1 MPFTNNIVFTWRT
14 FIDALQVIQLIIMIY
29 MLNKMI
35 EKSTKKDNIVKDLIN
50 KVSLMMSS
58 SFALKNQIETMIDK
72 FDNQNLECSKNVEKS
87 LKRIDDAMEMMQ
99 HEFEMTRDVYKEI
112 GKSNAEKL
120 AEELRKYES
129 AMNEVKESLNQ
140 LKGIIA
146 DKSTSVS
153 DDILE
158 EDIK

>member
-1 MPFTNNIVFTWRT
+1 MPFANDIVFTWRT
-14 FIDALQVIQLIIMIY
+14 FIDSLQLIQLVILVF
-29 MLNKMI
+29 MLSKVI
-35 EKSTKKDNIVKDLIN
+35 SKSTKKDNIVKDLIN

-72 FDNQNLECSKNVEKS
+72 FDNQNLEYSKNVEKS
-87 LKRIDDAMEMMQ
+87 LKRIDDAIDMMQ

-120 AEELRKYES
+120 AEELRAYES
-129 AMNEVKESLNQ
+129 SMNEVKESLNQ

-146 DKSTSVS
+146 DKSNSISEDIS
-153 DDILE
+153 D

>member
-72 FDNQNLECSKNVEKS
+72 FDNQNLEYSKNVEKS

-129 AMNEVKESLNQ
+129 SMNEVNESLNQ

-158 EDIK
+158 DIK

>member
-1 MPFTNNIVFTWRT
+1 MPFTNDIVFTWRT
-14 FIDALQVIQLIIMIY
+14 FIDALQVIQLIILIF
-29 MLNKMI
+29 MLSKVI
-35 EKSTKKDNIVKDLIN
+35 SKSTKKDNIVKDLIN

-72 FDNQNLECSKNVEKS
+72 FDNQNLEYSKNVEKS
-87 LKRIDDAMEMMQ
+87 LKRIDDAIEMMQ

-120 AEELRKYES
+120 VEELRSYES

>member
-1 MPFTNNIVFTWRT
+1 MPFTNDIVFTWRT
-14 FIDALQVIQLIIMIY
+14 FIDALQVIQLVILIY

-72 FDNQNLECSKNVEKS
+72 FDNQNLEYSKNVEKS

-99 HEFEMTRDVYKEI
+99 HEFEITRDVYKEI
-112 GKSNAEKL
+112 GKSNAARL
-120 AEELRKYES
+120 AEELRAYES
-129 AMNEVKESLNQ
+129 AMNEVKESLDQ

>member
-72 FDNQNLECSKNVEKS
+72 FDNQNLEYSKNVEKS

-129 AMNEVKESLNQ
+129 SMNEVNESLNQ
-140 LKGIIA
+140 LKGIVA

>member
-1 MPFTNNIVFTWRT
+1 MPFTNDIVFTWRT
-14 FIDALQVIQLIIMIY
+14 FIDALQVIQLIILIY

-72 FDNQNLECSKNVEKS
+72 FDNQNLEYSKNVEKS

-129 AMNEVKESLNQ
+129 AMNEVNESLNQ

-146 DKSTSVS
+146 DKTTSVS

>member
-1 MPFTNNIVFTWRT
+1 MPFTNDIVFTWRT
-14 FIDALQVIQLIIMIY
+14 FIDALQVIQLIILIY
-29 MLNKMI
+29 MLSKI
-35 EKSTKKDNIVKDLIN
+35 IAKSTKKDNIVKDLIN

-72 FDNQNLECSKNVEKS
+72 FDNQNLEYSKNVEKS

-120 AEELRKYES
+120 VEELHTYES

>member
-72 FDNQNLECSKNVEKS
+72 FDNQNLEYSKNVEKS

-129 AMNEVKESLNQ
+129 SINEVKESLNQ

>member
-1 MPFTNNIVFTWRT
+1 MPFANDIVFTWRT
-14 FIDALQVIQLIIMIY
+14 FIDSLQLIQLIILIF
-29 MLNKMI
+29 MLSKVI
-35 EKSTKKDNIVKDLIN
+35 SKSTKKDNIVKDLIN

-58 SFALKNQIETMIDK
+58 SFTLKNQIETMIDK
-72 FDNQNLECSKNVEKS
+72 FDNQNLEYSKNVEKS
-87 LKRIDDAMEMMQ
+87 LKRIDDAIDMMQ

-120 AEELRKYES
+120 AEELRAYEAS
-129 AMNEVKESLNQ
+129 MNEVKESLNQ

-146 DKSTSVS
+146 NKSNSVS
-153 DDILE
+153 EDISN

>member
-1 MPFTNNIVFTWRT
+1 MPFANNIVFTWRT
-14 FIDALQVIQLIIMIY
+14 FIDSLQLIQLIILIF
-29 MLNKMI
+29 MLSKVI
-35 EKSTKKDNIVKDLIN
+35 AKSTKKDNIVKDLIN

-58 SFALKNQIETMIDK
+58 SFTLKNQIETMIDK
-72 FDNQNLECSKNVEKS
+72 FDNQNLEYSKNVEKS
-87 LKRIDDAMEMMQ
+87 LKRIDDAIDMMQ

-120 AEELRKYES
+120 AEELRAYES
-129 AMNEVKESLNQ
+129 SMNEVKESLNQ

-146 DKSTSVS
+146 DKSNSVS
-153 DDILE
+153 EDISD

>member
-72 FDNQNLECSKNVEKS
+72 FDNQNLEYSKNVEKS

-99 HEFEMTRDVYKEI
+99 HEFEMTRDV
-112 GKSNAEKL
+112 
-120 AEELRKYES
+120 
-129 AMNEVKESLNQ
+129 
-140 LKGIIA
+140 
-146 DKSTSVS
+146 
-153 DDILE
+153 
-158 EDIK
+158 

>member
-1 MPFTNNIVFTWRT
+1 MPFTNDIVFTWRT
-14 FIDALQVIQLIIMIY
+14 FVDALQVIQLIILIY

-72 FDNQNLECSKNVEKS
+72 FDNQNLEYSKNVEKS

>member
-1 MPFTNNIVFTWRT
+1 MPFTNDIVFTWRT
-14 FIDALQVIQLIIMIY
+14 FIDALQVIQLIILIY
-29 MLNKMI
+29 MLSKI
-35 EKSTKKDNIVKDLIN
+35 IAKSTKKDNIVKDLIN

-72 FDNQNLECSKNVEKS
+72 FDNQNLEYSKNVEKS

-112 GKSNAEKL
+112 GKSNAAKL
-120 AEELRKYES
+120 AEELHTYES
-129 AMNEVKESLNQ
+129 AMNEVKESLDQ

>member
-72 FDNQNLECSKNVEKS
+72 FDNQNLEYSKNVEKS

-120 AEELRKYES
+120 TEELRKYES
-129 AMNEVKESLNQ
+129 SMNEVKESLNQ

>member
-1 MPFTNNIVFTWRT
+1 MPFTNDIVFTWRT
-14 FIDALQVIQLIIMIY
+14 FVDALQVIQLIILIY
-29 MLNKMI
+29 MLSKVI
-35 EKSTKKDNIVKDLIN
+35 QKSSKKDNIVKDLIN

-72 FDNQNLECSKNVEKS
+72 FDNQNLEYSKNVEKS

-112 GKSNAEKL
+112 GKSNAAKL
-120 AEELRKYES
+120 AEELRTYES
-129 AMNEVKESLNQ
+129 AMNEVKESLDQ

>member
-14 FIDALQVIQLIIMIY
+14 FIDSLQLIQLIILIF
-29 MLNKMI
+29 MLSKVI
-35 EKSTKKDNIVKDLIN
+35 AKSTKKDNIVKDLIN

-58 SFALKNQIETMIDK
+58 SFTLKNQIETMIDK
-72 FDNQNLECSKNVEKS
+72 FDNQNLEYSKNVEKS
-87 LKRIDDAMEMMQ
+87 LKRIDDAIDMMQ

-120 AEELRKYES
+120 AEELRAYETS
-129 AMNEVKESLNQ
+129 MNEVKESLNQ

-146 DKSTSVS
+146 DKSNSVS
-153 DDILE
+153 EDISD

>member
-1 MPFTNNIVFTWRT
+1 MPFTNDIVFTWRT
-14 FIDALQVIQLIIMIY
+14 FIDALQVIQLVILIY
-29 MLNKMI
+29 MLNKVI

-58 SFALKNQIETMIDK
+58 SFTLKNQIETMIDK
-72 FDNQNLECSKNVEKS
+72 FDNQNLEYSKNVEKS

-99 HEFEMTRDVYKEI
+99 HEFETTRDVYKEI

-120 AEELRKYES
+120 VEELRAYEIS
-129 AMNEVKESLNQ
+129 MNEVKESLDQ

>member
-72 FDNQNLECSKNVEKS
+72 FDNQNLEYSKNVEKS

-129 AMNEVKESLNQ
+129 AMNEVKESLDQ

>member
-1 MPFTNNIVFTWRT
+1 MPFANDIVFTWRT
-14 FIDALQVIQLIIMIY
+14 FIDVLQMIQLVILIF
-29 MLNKMI
+29 MLTKVI
-35 EKSTKKDNIVKDLIN
+35 SKSSKKDNIVKDLIN

-58 SFALKNQIETMIDK
+58 SFTLKNQIETMIDK
-72 FDNQNLECSKNVEKS
+72 FDDQNLEYSRNVEKS
-87 LKRIDDAMEMMQ
+87 LKRIDDAIDMMQ

-120 AEELRKYES
+120 AEELRAYES
-129 AMNEVKESLNQ
+129 SMNEVKESLNQ

-146 DKSTSVS
+146 DKSISVS
-153 DDILE
+153 EDISD

>member
-14 FIDALQVIQLIIMIY
+14 FIDSLQVIQLIIMIY

-72 FDNQNLECSKNVEKS
+72 FDNQNLEYSKNVEKS

-129 AMNEVKESLNQ
+129 SINEVKESLNQ

>member
-1 MPFTNNIVFTWRT
+1 MPFTNDIVFTWRT
-14 FIDALQVIQLIIMIY
+14 FVDALQVIQLIILIY
-29 MLNKMI
+29 MLSKVI
-35 EKSTKKDNIVKDLIN
+35 QKSSKKDNIVKDLIN

-72 FDNQNLECSKNVEKS
+72 FDNQNLEYSKNVEKS

-120 AEELRKYES
+120 TEELRKYES

>member
-1 MPFTNNIVFTWRT
+1 MPFTNDIVFTWRT
-14 FIDALQVIQLIIMIY
+14 FIDALQVIQLIILIY
-29 MLNKMI
+29 MLSKI
-35 EKSTKKDNIVKDLIN
+35 IAKSTKKDNIVKDLIN

-72 FDNQNLECSKNVEKS
+72 FDNQNLEYSKNVEKS

-99 HEFEMTRDVYKEI
+99 HEFEMTRDVYKDI
-112 GKSNAEKL
+112 GRSNAEKL
-120 AEELRKYES
+120 VEELRAYES

>member
-72 FDNQNLECSKNVEKS
+72 FDNQNLEYSKNVEKS

-129 AMNEVKESLNQ
+129 SMNEVNESLNQ

-146 DKSTSVS
+146 DKTTSVS
-153 DDILE
+153 DDISE

>member
-1 MPFTNNIVFTWRT
+1 MPFTNDIVFTWRT
-14 FIDALQVIQLIIMIY
+14 FIDSLQLIQLIILIF
-29 MLNKMI
+29 MLSKVI
-35 EKSTKKDNIVKDLIN
+35 AKSTKKDNIVKDLIN

-58 SFALKNQIETMIDK
+58 SFTLKNQIETMIDK
-72 FDNQNLECSKNVEKS
+72 FDNQNLEYSKNVEKS
-87 LKRIDDAMEMMQ
+87 LKRIDDAIDMMQ

-120 AEELRKYES
+120 AEELRAYES
-129 AMNEVKESLNQ
+129 SMNEVKESLNQ

-146 DKSTSVS
+146 DKSNSVS
-153 DDILE
+153 EDISD

>member
-1 MPFTNNIVFTWRT
+1 MPFTNDIVFTWRT
-14 FIDALQVIQLIIMIY
+14 FIDALQVIQLIILIY

-72 FDNQNLECSKNVEKS
+72 FDNQNLEYSKNVEKS

-129 AMNEVKESLNQ
+129 AMNEVNESLNQ

>member
-72 FDNQNLECSKNVEKS
+72 FDNQNLEYSKNVEKS

-129 AMNEVKESLNQ
+129 SMNEVKESLNQ

>member
-72 FDNQNLECSKNVEKS
+72 FDNQNLEYSKNVEKS

-129 AMNEVKESLNQ
+129 SMNEVNESLNQ

-153 DDILE
+153 DDISE

>member
-1 MPFTNNIVFTWRT
+1 MPFTNDIVFTWRT
-14 FIDALQVIQLIIMIY
+14 FIDSLQLIQLIILIF
-29 MLNKMI
+29 MLSKVI
-35 EKSTKKDNIVKDLIN
+35 SKSTKKDNIVKDLIN

-58 SFALKNQIETMIDK
+58 SFTLKNQIETMIDK
-72 FDNQNLECSKNVEKS
+72 FDNQNLEYSKNVEKS
-87 LKRIDDAMEMMQ
+87 LKRIDDAIDMMQ

-120 AEELRKYES
+120 AEELRAYES
-129 AMNEVKESLNQ
+129 SMNEVKESLNQ

-146 DKSTSVS
+146 DKSNSVS
-153 DDILE
+153 EDISD

>member
-1 MPFTNNIVFTWRT
+1 MPFTNDIVFTWRT
-14 FIDALQVIQLIIMIY
+14 FIDALQVIQLIILIY
-29 MLNKMI
+29 MLSKVI
-35 EKSTKKDNIVKDLIN
+35 EKSSKKDNIVKDLIN

-72 FDNQNLECSKNVEKS
+72 FDNQNLEYSKNVEKS

-112 GKSNAEKL
+112 GKSNAARL
-120 AEELRKYES
+120 AEELRTYES
-129 AMNEVKESLNQ
+129 AMNEVKESLDQ
-140 LKGIIA
+140 LKGIVA

-153 DDILE
+153 DDVLE

>member
-1 MPFTNNIVFTWRT
+1 MPFTNDIVFTWRT
-14 FIDALQVIQLIIMIY
+14 FIDALQVIQLIILIY

-72 FDNQNLECSKNVEKS
+72 FDNQNLEYSKNVEKS

-112 GKSNAEKL
+112 GKSNAAKL
-120 AEELRKYES
+120 AEELRAYETS
-129 AMNEVKESLNQ
+129 MNEVKESLDQ

>member
-1 MPFTNNIVFTWRT
+1 MSFTNNIVFTWRT

-72 FDNQNLECSKNVEKS
+72 FDNQNLEYSKNVEKS

-129 AMNEVKESLNQ
+129 SMNEVKESLNQ

-153 DDILE
+153 DDISE

>member
-14 FIDALQVIQLIIMIY
+14 FVDALQVIQLIILIY
-29 MLNKMI
+29 MLSKVI
-35 EKSTKKDNIVKDLIN
+35 AKSTKKDNIVKDLIN

-72 FDNQNLECSKNVEKS
+72 FDNQNLEYSKNVEKS
-87 LKRIDDAMEMMQ
+87 LKRIDDAIDMMQ

-120 AEELRKYES
+120 VEELRAYES
-129 AMNEVKESLNQ
+129 SMNEVKESLNQ

>member
-1 MPFTNNIVFTWRT
+1 MPFTNDIVFTWRT
-14 FIDALQVIQLIIMIY
+14 FVDALQVIQLIILIY

-72 FDNQNLECSKNVEKS
+72 FDNQNLEYSKNVEKS

-129 AMNEVKESLNQ
+129 SMNEVKESLSQ

-153 DDILE
+153 DDISE

>member
-1 MPFTNNIVFTWRT
+1 MPFTNDIVFTWRT
-14 FIDALQVIQLIIMIY
+14 FVDALQVIQLIILIY
-29 MLNKMI
+29 MLSKI
-35 EKSTKKDNIVKDLIN
+35 IAKSTKKDNIVKDLIN

-72 FDNQNLECSKNVEKS
+72 FDNQNLEYSKNVEKS

-112 GKSNAEKL
+112 GKSNAAKL
-120 AEELRKYES
+120 AEELRTYES
-129 AMNEVKESLNQ
+129 AMNEVKESLDQ

-146 DKSTSVS
+146 DKSNSVS

>member
-1 MPFTNNIVFTWRT
+1 MPFTNDIVFTWRT
-14 FIDALQVIQLIIMIY
+14 FVDALQVIQLIILIY
-29 MLNKMI
+29 MLSKI
-35 EKSTKKDNIVKDLIN
+35 IAKSTKKDNIVKDLIN

-72 FDNQNLECSKNVEKS
+72 FDNQNLEYSKNVEKS

-112 GKSNAEKL
+112 GKSNAAKL
-120 AEELRKYES
+120 AEELRTYES
-129 AMNEVKESLNQ
+129 AMNEVKESLDQ